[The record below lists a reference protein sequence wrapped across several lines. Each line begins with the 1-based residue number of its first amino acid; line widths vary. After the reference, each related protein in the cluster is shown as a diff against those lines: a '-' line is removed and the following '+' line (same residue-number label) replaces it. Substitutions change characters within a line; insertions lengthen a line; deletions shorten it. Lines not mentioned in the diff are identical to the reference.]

1 MVTKL
6 HKGIIYKYTFPNGK
20 VYIGQTINPVS
31 RKNSHLN
38 EKTGA
43 RNVAFWRA
51 YKKYQTYKYEVI
63 ESIEDESREGLCDRL
78 NDLEQKYIAEYQS
91 TNPQYG
97 YNLTSG
103 GRVFVVNE
111 EGRKHM
117 SEARTD
123 KLPVLQYD
131 LNGDFVAEYE
141 STIAAAKAIGSR
153 AGSVWSCCLGI
164 ASGKRVKKVQ
174 IVKGFTFRFK
184 ADYPDV
190 PPHIDLEITSHRT
203 KVLQFSLD
211 GELVKE
217 WDSITEAHL
226 ALNCHESG
234 IRQCCNG
241 KYRQCAGFMWRYR
254 DDYTIDPTRIEPVRP
269 KIKREFTQLTIE
281 QIEKGKR
288 ICSEKFSKPVLQFS
302 LDGRFVKEFP
312 SLKSAAQEFGS
323 DSGTITNACK
333 QRKIKTAFGF
343 MWRYKED
350 VVNPIEGIAPFKNAS
365 RGRKKPILQFSEDGK
380 LLKEWD
386 CIKAAADFYHV
397 SKGCLS
403 QALSLQR
410 KSVGFYWKY
419 KLYGQQDE

>member
-1 MVTKL
+1 MSVYR
-6 HKGIIYKYTFPNGK
+6 GIIYKFTFPNGK

-43 RNVAFWRA
+43 RNIAFWRA
-51 YKKYQTYKYEVI
+51 YKKYKTYKYDVI
-63 ESIEDESREGLCDRL
+63 ESVEDETREGLCNRL
-78 NDLEQKYIAEYQS
+78 NDLEQKYISEFNS
-91 TNPQYG
+91 TDPQYG

-131 LNGDFVAEYE
+131 LNGDFIAEYE

-164 ASGKRVKKVQ
+164 ASGKRAKKAQV
-174 IVKGFTFRFK
+174 VKGFTFRFK
-184 ADYPDV
+184 SDYPDI
-190 PPHIDLEITSHRT
+190 PSHIDLDITSNKT
-203 KVLQFSLD
+203 KVLQFALD
-211 GELVKE
+211 GRLIKE
-217 WDSITEAHL
+217 WDSITEAHQ

-254 DDYTIDPTRIEPVRP
+254 DDYKEIPSSIEPVR
-269 KIKREFTQLTIE
+269 KRINHGFSKLSDAQR
-281 QIEKGKR
+281 EKGKR
-288 ICSEKFSKPVLQFS
+288 VFREKYSKPVLQFDF
-302 LDGRFVKEFP
+302 DGKFIKEYP
-312 SLKSAAQEFGS
+312 SLKAAAEVFNGDSA
-323 DSGTITNACK
+323 TITNACQQNK
-333 QRKIKTAFGF
+333 SKTAYGYQ
-343 MWRYKED
+343 WRYKEAVD
-350 VVNPIEGIAPFKNAS
+350 EPTEGIKPLKYAS
-365 RGRKKPILQFSEDGK
+365 GGAKKPILQYSEEGDF
-380 LLKEWD
+380 LREWD
-386 CIKAAADFYHV
+386 SLKSATEYYKV

-403 QALSLQR
+403 AALSNKR
-410 KSVGFYWKY
+410 KMAIGFIWRY
-419 KLYGQQDE
+419 K